1 VIESLPRPGERVVV
15 AMSGGVDSSVV
26 AAMLHERGCEVVGIT
41 LSLWED
47 PDPYGA
53 EGGCC
58 TPDDILDA
66 RRVCSD
72 LGVPHYLLNYRA
84 PFREQVIEPFVAAYR
99 QGLTPNPCVRCN
111 NHLKFDR
118 LMERARELDARW
130 VATGHYARIVRD
142 STGSPHLLCGVDRAK
157 DQSYFLAGTRTE
169 VLDRLCMPLGGLDKS
184 QVRAEAERLDVRTRH
199 KADSQDVCFI
209 PDGDTAGFV
218 ARHGGEAEPGD
229 IVDEQGQTLGGH
241 AGVHSFTVGQRKGI
255 GIASSEPLYVQRI
268 DAGRARLVVA
278 TADRLSASEV
288 HVQDWNWL
296 RQPEEGEGTRLKV
309 RYRGG
314 TSSVLHFTAV
324 GDSLRFELGSAV
336 RAVAPGQAAVLY
348 GSERDD
354 VLGGGTIVA
363 SPDTVSL

>member
-1 VIESLPRPGERVVV
+1 MV
-15 AMSGGVDSSVV
+15 AMSGGVDSSVA

-47 PDPYGA
+47 PDPNGP

-118 LMERARELDARW
+118 LMERARELDAHW

-142 STGSPHLLCGVDRAK
+142 DEGIPHLLCGVDQSK
-157 DQSYFLAGTRTE
+157 DQSYFLAGTRSG
-169 VLDRLCMPLGGLDKS
+169 VLDRLCMPLGGLDKT
-184 QVRAEAERLDVRTRH
+184 QVRAEADRLAVRTRH
-199 KADSQDVCFI
+199 KPDSQDVCFI

-218 ARHGGEAEPGD
+218 ARHGGEAKPGV
-229 IVDEQGQTLGGH
+229 IVDEEGRTLGSH
-241 AGVHSFTVGQRKGI
+241 SGVHSFTVGQRKGI

-268 DAGRARLVVA
+268 DAGRARLVVS
-278 TADRLSASEV
+278 TADRLSATEV
-288 HVQDWNWL
+288 HVRDWNWL
-296 RQPEEGEGTRLKV
+296 RRPQQGEGMRLKV

-314 TSSVLHFTAV
+314 AAPVASFAAV
-324 GDSLRFELGSAV
+324 DDALRFELTVPV
-336 RAVAPGQAAVLY
+336 RAIAPGQAAVLY
-348 GSERDD
+348 GADRDE
-354 VLGGGTIVA
+354 VLGGGTIA
-363 SPDTVSL
+363 AMPETVPTS